1 MQVLNC
7 HTAIIFIS
15 SVTNNFISVEEN
27 LSSEMLNNNVLFSE
41 SGKAAQCRIDPRQ
54 TVAADTGTIR
64 LLFSV

>member
-27 LSSEMLNNNVLFSE
+27 LSSEMLNNNVLYSE
-41 SGKAAQCRIDPRQ
+41 SGKAAQCRIGLSTQDRQ
-54 TVAADTGTIR
+54 
-64 LLFSV
+64 

>member
-41 SGKAAQCRIDPRQ
+41 SGKAAQCRIGLSTQDRQ
-54 TVAADTGTIR
+54 
-64 LLFSV
+64 